1 MNKTLFVFLLLIVTA
16 FSLSAKHHK
25 GDHPGKGMKGPMH
38 AKMLEKIDTD
48 KDGKIS
54 KQEWQTHHDQKFTEL
69 DTDKDGAISHDEF
82 KEFDFEKLLDYAFE
96 HCVFPEGHSFEPNID
111 NISLPE
117 SEVWEVILP
126 NFFRGKV
133 DNKFKPKNKTSEGT
147 N

>member
-69 DTDKDGAISHDEF
+69 DADKDGAISHDEF
-82 KEFDFEKLLDYAFE
+82 KAHHQKMMKEHQAKMGMKEDGPGDEKRK
-96 HCVFPEGHSFEPNID
+96 H
-111 NISLPE
+111 
-117 SEVWEVILP
+117 
-126 NFFRGKV
+126 K
-133 DNKFKPKNKTSEGT
+133 KPPRKKKNKDDDLQFDGPEAEGKE
-147 N
+147 